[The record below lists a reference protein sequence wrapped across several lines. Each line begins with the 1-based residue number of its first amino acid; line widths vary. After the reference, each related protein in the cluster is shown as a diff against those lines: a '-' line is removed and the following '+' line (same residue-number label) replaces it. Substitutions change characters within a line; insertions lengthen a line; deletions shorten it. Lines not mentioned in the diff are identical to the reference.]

1 MATRHPPDPRPSG
14 RGRPHPQHSFGLYRL
29 EILAA
34 PANSILLLGVA
45 AWVLVEAVRRLADPA
60 GVEAGPT
67 LAVAVA
73 GLLVNLLAG
82 VLLRGGAAESLNIE
96 GAYLEVVADALGS
109 VGVVVAGLVLVT
121 TGWPYAD
128 PLVAAG
134 IGVLILPRT
143 LSIARRALHILV
155 QAAPAHVPV
164 EAVRA
169 DLSRLD
175 DVVGVHDLHVWTL
188 TGRMDVASAHLMVRE
203 GADAHAVLDAARDL
217 LMDDY
222 GIDHATLQVEPETH
236 EGCQELTW

>member
-1 MATRHPPDPRPSG
+1 M
-14 RGRPHPQHSFGLYRL
+14 
-29 EILAA
+29 
-34 PANSILLLGVA
+34 
-45 AWVLVEAVRRLADPA
+45 
-60 GVEAGPT
+60 
-67 LAVAVA
+67 
-73 GLLVNLLAG
+73 
-82 VLLRGGAAESLNIE
+82 
-96 GAYLEVVADALGS
+96 
-109 VGVVVAGLVLVT
+109 LVT

-143 LSIARRALHILV
+143 LSVARRALHILV
-155 QAAPAHVPV
+155 QAAPAHVSV